1 MITAELTY
9 RTYEDKDL
17 PGILQLWE
25 QYSGWGAITLEQ
37 FDKWYLQT
45 PYGPCLVIVAVNNEE
60 EIVGKIAFIPAV
72 ITLNGRERKVIRGS
86 APILNPEC
94 RQFSLNQ
101 ADHPAF
107 AMIKEGMK
115 VGTELGYELLYSFP
129 AQGWI
134 ALLRA
139 FPRYGMPD
147 GHVALYEC
155 FTLSLETN
163 YIPPAK
169 NIKTAIF
176 TGRFS
181 EEYDQLWKEAVTG
194 FPLS

>member
-45 PYGPCLVIVAVNNEE
+45 PYGPCVVIVAVNNEE
-60 EIVGKIAFIPAV
+60 EIVGKIAFIPTV
-72 ITLNGRERKVIRGS
+72 VNLNGREIKAIRGS

-94 RQFSLNQ
+94 RRFNLNQ

-115 VGTELGYELLYSFP
+115 
-129 AQGWI
+129 
-134 ALLRA
+134 
-139 FPRYGMPD
+139 
-147 GHVALYEC
+147 
-155 FTLSLETN
+155 
-163 YIPPAK
+163 
-169 NIKTAIF
+169 
-176 TGRFS
+176 
-181 EEYDQLWKEAVTG
+181 
-194 FPLS
+194 